1 MSDTIMIALL
11 LGLVALAAL
20 GLGFVALVLRGG
32 SWNLKLGGIGVR
44 VESRVE
50 TREERKFRKST

>member
-1 MSDTIMIALL
+1 MLALVVM
-11 LGLVALAAL
+11 LGLAAL

-32 SWNLKLGGIGVR
+32 SWNLKLGGVGVR

-50 TREERKFRKST
+50 TAGKGDKGSA